1 MSAIKKALC
10 VVLLL
15 VLLVI
20 PASVNLVNIC
30 DGLCLYVSDGADL
43 VKESVECST
52 TATSEPILFDYES
65 ENNSTALADLRHQ
78 TDKSVLSAN
87 FSGGD
92 SSSSDFVADKLSCN
106 SISSKSS
113 DLTEVINGLF
123 SSGAL
128 TEKIDEQVYLGG
140 YTIGMTIDGDGVTVI
155 GLNEFFCED
164 GGLCCPSLL
173 AGLQINDVIIG
184 LNGKKIYSSARLS
197 ELVGQSDGKKIEVD
211 YIRDGVQCSTTIV
224 PQRDLKAGQYRI
236 GLWTRDS
243 SSGIGTITYV
253 RKNLKFGSLGH
264 AIVDTKGVTVN
275 CKNGGVFECSI
286 LGVERGVKGA
296 AGELKGTISFDSKL
310 GSLYANN
317 KFGAFGSFDTLPSF
331 CNRLINVADI
341 SEVSPGKAEIYCS
354 LDGNKSEAY
363 RIEIVKA
370 AYQAGKED
378 RGLVIHVIDDRL
390 LEKTGGI
397 VQGMSGSPIVQ
408 NGKLVGAVTHV
419 FVNDPT
425 RGYGIYAK
433 WMLTN

>member
-1 MSAIKKALC
+1 MNAIKKSIR
-10 VVLLL
+10 VVFLLFL
-15 VLLVI
+15 IVAVSVANL
-20 PASVNLVNIC
+20 ASVNGNILPYASDDLEFAKTSLDGDVCAATECGLPDVESDKSFSGC
-30 DGLCLYVSDGADL
+30 DELQEQSNLSSLTRSEIDCDLCDL
-43 VKESVECST
+43 NTLGNKAACST
-52 TATSEPILFDYES
+52 II
-65 ENNSTALADLRHQ
+65 NNQNCDI
-78 TDKSVLSAN
+78 
-87 FSGGD
+87 
-92 SSSSDFVADKLSCN
+92 SDA
-106 SISSKSS
+106 
-113 DLTEVINGLF
+113 INGLF
-123 SSGAL
+123 SSSAAA
-128 TEKIDEQVYLGG
+128 EKIDEQVYLGG
-140 YTIGMTIDGDGVTVI
+140 YAIGMTIDGDGVTVI
-155 GLNEFFCED
+155 GLNEFFGED

-173 AGLQINDVIIG
+173 AGLQINDVIVG
-184 LNGKKIYSSARLS
+184 LNGKKVYSSARLS
-197 ELVGQSDGKKIEVD
+197 ELVGQSNGNKIDVD

-264 AIVDTKGVTVN
+264 AIVDPKGAMVN
-275 CKNGGVFECSI
+275 CKNGGVFECNI
-286 LGVERGVKGA
+286 LGVERGVKGT
-296 AGELKGTISFDSKL
+296 AGELKGAISFDSKL

-317 KFGAFGSFDTLPSF
+317 KFGAFGTFDTLPSF
-331 CNRLINVADI
+331 CNRLISVADI

-354 LDGNKSEAY
+354 PDGRTEAY
-363 RIEIVKA
+363 RIDIVKA

-378 RGLVIHVIDDRL
+378 RGLVIHVVDDRL
-390 LEKTGGI
+390 IDKTGGI